1 MKRITLLVLLLLVV
15 SIPATHAR
23 NGYRIQ
29 VKFTELKDTMVYLAH
44 YYGKPLPTIYKT
56 DSARFDKKGVAIL
69 ESKDETLGG
78 IYMLL
83 LSDKQTYFE
92 FLLNNGDEMSITAST
107 QNLPESVKFN
117 GSPENERFQAYV
129 TFLREFGARQQTMQ
143 QSLEN
148 AETAADSAQIREQ
161 ITAHGKK
168 LIAYR
173 KDYAQ
178 QYPNTLLANIFR
190 ALEVPQIPEGTH
202 YLPDGN
208 VDSSFAYKYYK
219 AHYWDGFDFTD
230 DRLIHTPIY
239 DGKLDEYFNKIVVP
253 VPDSVTR
260 EGDSLLA
267 KTRGRKE
274 LFKYTLWWLAR
285 NTESSKIM
293 GMDQAFVYF
302 VEQYILRGDAY
313 WLDHEGVERYRER
326 ISKIAPN
333 IIGNL
338 APEIIMEEY
347 KTGERVALSSIQA
360 KYTLLF
366 FWDPTCGH
374 CTKEAPKIDSLYKAV
389 LKDKGV
395 KVYAVRTEGPVEKW
409 QEFLKE
415 HGINDWIHVYDPE
428 HKSDYRSKYDV
439 YSTPVLYLLD
449 ENKIIRGK
457 RLDHSNILDVIG
469 MLEKKEK
476 AAKTN

>member
-1 MKRITLLVLLLLVV
+1 MKRISLLVLLLLVAI
-15 SIPATHAR
+15 IPASHAR
-23 NGYRIQ
+23 NGYRIE
-29 VKFTELKDTMVYLAH
+29 VKFTDLKDTMVYLAH

-69 ESKDETLGG
+69 ESDSETLGG

-92 FLLNNGDEMSITAST
+92 FLLNNGDEMTITASAT
-107 QNLPESVKFN
+107 QLPESVKFK
-117 GSPENERFQAYV
+117 GSPENERFQQYV
-129 TFLREFGARQQTMQ
+129 AFLKEFGTKQQSMQ
-143 QSLEN
+143 QSMEQAN
-148 AETAADSAQIREQ
+148 SPEDSAALREQ
-161 ITAHGKK
+161 IITHGKT
-168 LIAYR
+168 LIDYR
-173 KDYAQ
+173 KNYSQ
-178 QYPNTLLANIFR
+178 KYPNTLLSSIFK
-190 ALEVPQIPEGTH
+190 ALEVPQVPEGQH
-202 YLPDGN
+202 YLPDGT

-239 DGKLDEYFNKIVVP
+239 DGKLDEYFNKLVVP
-253 VPDSVTR
+253 VPDSFIR

-313 WLDHEGVERYRER
+313 WLDHDGVERYRER

-338 APEIIMEEY
+338 APEIIMQDY
-347 KTGERVALSSIQA
+347 KTREKVALSSVQSP
-360 KYTLLF
+360 YTVLF

-374 CTKEAPKIDSLYKAV
+374 CTTEAPKLDSVYKAV
-389 LKDKGV
+389 LKERGV
-395 KVYAVRTEGPVEKW
+395 KIFAVRTEGPVESWHDFIQKK
-409 QEFLKE
+409 QL
-415 HGINDWIHVYDPE
+415 NDWIHVYDPE
-428 HKSDYRSKYDV
+428 YKSDYRSKYDV
-439 YSTPVLYLLD
+439 YSTPVIYLLD

-457 RLDHSNILDVIG
+457 RLDHSNIVEVID
-469 MLEKKEK
+469 MIERRKKEGK
-476 AAKTN
+476 